1 VLRPVIDEQPEARES
16 LDEIMEE
23 TQYPHRHAHRE
34 ILDSAFILSI
44 VDTESDVLAGYCWF
58 YRLEE
63 SIERYSL
70 HLLVLPNYRK
80 RFFSRTIVNSVLNLM
95 WVLGCNTVVVENTNR
110 ELLLRVGGYMNEEDE
125 AFLHLPHEWR

>member
-1 VLRPVIDEQPEARES
+1 VIDEQPEARES

-23 TQYPHRHAHRE
+23 TQYPHRHAHRD
-34 ILDSAFILSI
+34 IIDSAFILSI

-63 SIERYSL
+63 NIERYSL

-95 WVLGCNTVVVENTNR
+95 WVLGCNTVVVENTNQ

-125 AFLHLPHEWR
+125 VLLQLPHEWR